1 MIDLH
6 VHSNASDGS
15 NSPEELA
22 ELAIKCGLTAFALTD
37 HDTVDGVPSA
47 KEAALRLSKQGAF
60 VEVISG
66 VEISA
71 GFRNSDIHILGLMI
85 DETHPGLKKAL
96 WDLHEERERRNEKM
110 AANLAA
116 AGIDISIEKLQKE
129 TEGVIT
135 RAHFAKYLTAH
146 GYVNSTKEAFTR
158 YLSANGPYYVS
169 RDYVTPEFAIQLI
182 RRAGGFPI
190 LAHPLQYRLSG
201 SELIRLIE
209 RLKIAGLTG
218 IEAIYNSHS
227 KKDEAFLR
235 SLARKLELLITGG
248 SDFHG
253 TLKPDIK
260 LGVGMGNLKIPD
272 ELLAQLK
279 RLHT

>member
-60 VEVISG
+60 VEVVSG

-146 GYVNSTKEAFTR
+146 GYVKSTKEAFTR
-158 YLSANGPYYVS
+158 YLSADGPYYVS

-190 LAHPLQYRLSG
+190 LAHPLQYHLSG

-235 SLARKLELLITGG
+235 SLARKLGLLITGG

-253 TLKPDIK
+253 ILKPDIK

-272 ELLAQLK
+272 ELLSQFK